1 MTSTHFFCANC
12 GVGLTVGAE
21 SAGRTIECPGCRRTV
36 PVPHPT
42 RGCLPI
48 LPPEVLALELKFLC
62 PGCGAKL
69 RIDARLEGDTV
80 PCPKCAQA
88 TKVPRWSLPGD
99 AISQPRAGRVVQL
112 STAEIEFLSSP
123 AEMVQPRAA
132 NG

>member
-21 SAGRTIECPGCRRTV
+21 SAGRTIQCPACHRAV
-36 PVPHPT
+36 PVPHAM

-48 LPPEVLALELKFLC
+48 FPHDVLALELKFLC
-62 PGCGAKL
+62 SGCGAKL

-88 TKVPRWSLPGD
+88 TKVPRWSEDAPLPP
-99 AISQPRAGRVVQL
+99 AAGRVVQL

-123 AEMVQPRAA
+123 AEVAQLRTA

>member
-1 MTSTHFFCANC
+1 MTSAHFFCANC

-21 SAGRTIECPGCRRTV
+21 SAGRTIECPACHRTV
-36 PVPHPT
+36 PVPHT
-42 RGCLPI
+42 MRGCLPI

-62 PGCGAKL
+62 AGCGAKL

-80 PCPKCAQA
+80 PCPKCSQA
-88 TKVPRWSLPGD
+88 TKVPRWSLSED
-99 AISQPRAGRVVQL
+99 ATSQPPAGRVVQL

-123 AEMVQPRAA
+123 VEAAQLRTA